1 MNCRGAD
8 TVLILTFIRMKM
20 SVKVSIYIYIYI
32 KTKNKWLNRTK
43 DQLSLLVTIT
53 NPVDNETSGWEGGKQ
68 I

>member
-1 MNCRGAD
+1 
-8 TVLILTFIRMKM
+8 M

-53 NPVDNETSGWEGGKQ
+53 NPLDNETSGWEGGKQ